1 MADILFED
9 YFQEFLKIMQK
20 VQDNKKIIDSNYCE
34 DCYNKFI
41 DLFSKEQID
50 FVKENI
56 NKWHKEYL
64 ETDEYNLKHIESIW
78 GCGFALY
85 KCYIESS
92 TRFGDEYLKYIDKN
106 KKFETDS
113 SGKSVFTALRYING
127 RAIHIANE
135 ILILLKNGY
144 ADGAYARF
152 RTLFELSVL
161 SDFIVKHG
169 DEAAIKYME
178 YDGEKYGWASDI
190 LNIKNPNFYQI
201 AENSNIKKEYFD
213 LWKKEFKL
221 CHKLI
226 HASPQGTF
234 ARIALKKPMDAI
246 LIGPCDDG
254 LSLPAV
260 NSIEALYHIHCLYFG
275 WDNEFMP
282 LLWSNVLK
290 KIKEETQNEF
300 EHIQANSFDRME
312 DNNEQ

>member
-1 MADILFED
+1 MTDILFED
-9 YFQEFLKIMQK
+9 YFQEFINIMQQK
-20 VQDNKKIIDSNYCE
+20 QEDKDSIDFNYFE
-34 DCYNKFI
+34 DCFNKFI

-50 FVKENI
+50 FVRENI
-56 NKWHKEYL
+56 NEWHKAYL
-64 ETDEYNLKHIESIW
+64 EADEYNLNHIEGIW
-78 GCGFALY
+78 GNGFALY

-92 TRFGDEYLKYIDKN
+92 TRFCDEYLKYIEKN
-106 KKFETDS
+106 KKFETNSD
-113 SGKSVFTALRYING
+113 GKSVFTALRYING

-152 RTLFELSVL
+152 RTLFESSVIA
-161 SDFIVKHG
+161 DFIVKHG
-169 DEAAIKYME
+169 DEAATKYME
-178 YDGEKYGWASDI
+178 YKKERYGWASDI
-190 LNIKNPNFYQI
+190 LNIKNPNFYDI

-221 CHKLI
+221 CHKLV
-226 HASPQGTF
+226 HASPQATF
-234 ARIALKKPMDAI
+234 TRIALNKLMDNI

-282 LLWSNVLK
+282 LLWINVLK

-300 EHIQANSFDRME
+300 DYIQANSFATEE
-312 DNNEQ
+312 DKND